1 MLPPRGQG
9 GADAHLDGNAL
20 ERQQGKRRRPVITR
34 NRIKL
39 AGILFML
46 ALPLTG
52 VLLILIASGGT
63 AGRFAQKG
71 TLHGG
76 LGDAQS
82 PAHGATSPASTHLL
96 LGYAVTVVS
105 AAESQIGARY
115 ASVGD
120 TPQTGFSCVGLVH
133 WAYARAGLT
142 VPESAPFIAARYP
155 HVGGA
160 TPAGAHLLPGDILL
174 FVNTAWLDFPCG
186 DYVGNDMM
194 VSADSPQTGVRLELL
209 NTSYW
214 DAHWAGAARVSGL
227 IQNFSGS
234 QTPTSPSPAVH
245 PLGQATGRVTIIVMK
260 KVLASVVGYRR
271 LD

>member
-1 MLPPRGQG
+1 MPIWTVER
-9 GADAHLDGNAL
+9 L

-34 NRIKL
+34 KRIKL
-39 AGILFML
+39 AGILVML

-52 VLLILIASGGT
+52 VLLISIASSGT
-63 AGRFAQKG
+63 AGRFITQKG
-71 TLHGG
+71 TLQGG

-82 PAHGATSPASTHLL
+82 RTHGATSPASTPLL
-96 LGYAVTVVS
+96 YSYAVTVVS
-105 AAESQIGARY
+105 AAKSQVGARY

-142 VPESAPFIAARYP
+142 VPESAPSIAARYP

-174 FVNTAWLDFPCG
+174 FVNTAWAG
-186 DYVGNDMM
+186 YSHAAIYVGNDMM

-209 NTSYW
+209 NTPYW
-214 DAHWAGAARVSGL
+214 DAHWAGAARVPGL
-227 IQNFSGS
+227 IQNISGS
-234 QTPTSPSPAVH
+234 STPTSPPPAIH
-245 PLGQATGRVTIIVMK
+245 PLGQATGRVTSIVMK
-260 KVLASVVGYRR
+260 RVSASVVMYSR